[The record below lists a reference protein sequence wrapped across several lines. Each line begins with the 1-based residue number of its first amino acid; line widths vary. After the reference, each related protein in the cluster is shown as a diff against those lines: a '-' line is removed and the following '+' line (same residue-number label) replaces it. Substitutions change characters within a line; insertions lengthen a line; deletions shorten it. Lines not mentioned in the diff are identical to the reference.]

1 MGWDICSMGN
11 HTLDT
16 SDIRTL
22 AEQLSE
28 IFKINISC
36 KAFKDGFYE
45 EVVDFGEVVYDKKAA
60 WFTLWDNFY
69 FAKSLIDR
77 SVSELQDMLSAEKI
91 EEWYMEDIGSAK
103 RGFLEYELYCDVEN
117 PGLYELSDMKI
128 MKDFISISIMEP
140 FHWFGFIDNLKG
152 HTPNHCFFKFREKNI
167 ELYKKVGAK
176 EIIYFPDQGMAQLIL
191 DKFNMLLWEE
201 IKAYALEK
209 KYYEDAR
216 KDFEEVKEYCKN
228 PDKYLIVNLSKVLQS
243 SRVYDS
249 EDYIE
254 ILYDDMQDI
263 Y

>member
-11 HTLDT
+11 HTLDA

-45 EVVDFGEVVYDKKAA
+45 EVVDFGEVVYDEKAV

-69 FAKSLIDR
+69 FVKSLIIK
-77 SVSELQDMLSAEKI
+77 SESELQDTLSAEKI
-91 EEWYMEDIGSAK
+91 EEWHMEDVESAK
-103 RGFLEYELYCDVEN
+103 RGFVEYELYCDAEN
-117 PGLYELSDMKI
+117 RGLYELDNVKI
-128 MKDFISISIMEP
+128 LKDFISISIVEP
-140 FHWFGFIDNLKG
+140 FRWFGFIDNLKER
-152 HTPNHCFFKFREKNI
+152 TPNHCFFKFREKNI
-167 ELYKKVGAK
+167 ELYKKLGAK

-201 IKAYALEK
+201 IKTYALEK

-216 KDFEEVKEYCKN
+216 KDFEEVKKYYES
-228 PDKYLIVNLSKVLQS
+228 PDKYLIVNLSEVLQS
-243 SRVYDS
+243 GQVYDS

-254 ILYDDMQDI
+254 ILYDDMREI
-263 Y
+263 S

>member
-11 HTLDT
+11 YTLAI

-22 AEQLSE
+22 AKQLSE
-28 IFKINISC
+28 IFEINISC
-36 KAFKDGFYE
+36 KAFKDGVYE
-45 EVVDFGEVVYDKKAA
+45 EVVDFGGVVYDEKAA

-77 SVSELQDMLSAEKI
+77 SESELQNMLSANEV

-103 RGFLEYELYCDVEN
+103 RGFVEYELYCDAEN
-117 PGLYELSDMKI
+117 PGLYELDNVKI
-128 MKDFISISIMEP
+128 LKDFISISIVEP
-140 FHWFGFIDNLKG
+140 FRWFGFIDNLKE

-167 ELYKKVGAK
+167 ELYKKLGAK
-176 EIIYFPDQGMAQLIL
+176 EIIYFSDQGMAQLIL
-191 DKFNMLLWEE
+191 DKFNMLSWEE

-209 KYYEDAR
+209 KYYQDVR
-216 KDFEEVKEYCKN
+216 KDFKEVKKYYEN

-243 SRVYDS
+243 GRVYDS

-254 ILYDDMQDI
+254 LLYDDMRDI
-263 Y
+263 F

>member
-45 EVVDFGEVVYDKKAA
+45 EVVDFGEVVYDEKAA

-77 SVSELQDMLSAEKI
+77 SESELQNMLSAEKI
-91 EEWYMEDIGSAK
+91 EEWCMEDVESVK
-103 RGFLEYELYCDVEN
+103 RGFVEYELYYDAEN
-117 PGLYELSDMKI
+117 GELYELFNVEI

-140 FHWFGFIDNLKG
+140 FRWFGFIDNLKE
-152 HTPNHCFFKFREKNI
+152 HTPNYCFFKFREKNI

-216 KDFEEVKEYCKN
+216 KDAEEVKEYCKN

>member
-28 IFKINISC
+28 IFKINISY

-45 EVVDFGEVVYDKKAA
+45 EVVDFGEVVYDEKAA

-77 SVSELQDMLSAEKI
+77 SESELQNMLSAEKI
-91 EEWYMEDIGSAK
+91 EEWCMEDVESVK
-103 RGFLEYELYCDVEN
+103 RGFVEYEFYYDAEN
-117 PGLYELSDMKI
+117 GELYELFNVEI

-140 FHWFGFIDNLKG
+140 FRWFGFIDNLKE
-152 HTPNHCFFKFREKNI
+152 HTPNYCFFKFREKNI

-216 KDFEEVKEYCKN
+216 KDAEEVKEYYKN
-228 PDKYLIVNLSKVLQS
+228 PDKYLIVNLSEELQS
-243 SRVYDS
+243 GRVYDS

-254 ILYDDMQDI
+254 ILYDDMRDI
-263 Y
+263 V